1 MKFFFNK
8 REEAKN
14 GNGKAEVL
22 KPSPPG
28 EIHVQEDAGEMVSVI
43 SLALHMH
50 VSQMRE
56 FEDTIITI
64 QKVIKPY
71 SPWSSKIYGLRQRPV
86 CFRGSSSRI
95 K

>member
-8 REEAKN
+8 REEPKKS
-14 GNGKAEVL
+14 NGKTDVV
-22 KPSPPG
+22 KPLPSTETHEG
-28 EIHVQEDAGEMVSVI
+28 EDAGEIVSVI

-50 VSQMRE
+50 VSQMLE
-56 FEDTIITI
+56 FENTIITI

-71 SPWSSKIYGLRQRPV
+71 SPWSSKIYGLRQRP
-86 CFRGSSSRI
+86 FYIRGLSSRI